1 MQEEHESHQQD
12 ETKAGNEHEVEAAW
26 ARYWDIGQERR
37 YELGQDMLLDNDRT
51 DMDYG
56 MV

>member
-1 MQEEHESHQQD
+1 MQEEHESHRQD
-12 ETKAGNEHEVEAAW
+12 ETKKETSMRSRRQG
-26 ARYWDIGQERR
+26 RGMGIQERR
-37 YELGQDMLLDNDRT
+37 YELGRDMLLDNDRT